1 MISIACIV
9 TELFQD
15 VHRIGHIPEAALR
28 ILESLL
34 PNLHKALEL
43 LERKQLTCFEASA
56 SGRRVYCSKGNEM
69 HSYLCSRHSCSCRSF
84 IHDVILRSNYVLCKH
99 QIAVCLGEALE
110 VLPRKTV
117 SDSELGLL
125 IYSKQFNYSSTTE
138 FGASQEGIR
147 TINCSRQELAQSN
160 IR

>member
-1 MISIACIV
+1 V
-9 TELFQD
+9 TELFED
-15 VHRIGHIPEAALR
+15 AHRIGHIPEVSLR

-34 PNLHKALEL
+34 PNLPKALEL
-43 LERKQLTCFEASA
+43 LERKQLTCFEACA
-56 SGRRVYCSKGNEM
+56 GGRQVYCSKGNER

-110 VLPRKTV
+110 VLPRKTL

-125 IYSKQFNYSSTTE
+125 IYSKQFNYSATSE
-138 FGASQEGIR
+138 FEVRYERIF
-147 TINCSRQELAQSN
+147 N
-160 IR
+160 